1 MTTSNSKQ
9 QKTTK
14 MNIKNLLIAGATL
27 LLGTAC
33 SKDNGPAS
41 IDDLADAKLNI
52 TVKASGAATKAGD
65 PNALEGEMYI
75 NTLAVVIFDETGTV
89 LLGKAQEAVN
99 TTDGTASLI
108 NVPAKAAKS
117 RIILLANLP
126 SGLLNGI
133 TTYDGFQSMLAEL
146 SAQSQ
151 SNMTMSSQVIV
162 TNNALVAGDNYLGY
176 ASMGSDNINGISAP
190 LEVTRLAARV
200 QINSFRTNFIGSK
213 LEGRMVR
220 VEDVYIM
227 NQKTASRY
235 FSAGYW
241 GAVLAP
247 GHMGNGSVTT
257 INRILNDASPIL
269 ETTYRSYVMEN
280 DASEQPTQM
289 VVRATLLAAE
299 GYEAQTKTFIATIN
313 ANGLANGYDHD
324 YVKRNYIYRM
334 NITFGPNSF
343 ELLDGLLDV
352 KVEVVGWG
360 PVNQKV
366 EIE

>member
-1 MTTSNSKQ
+1 
-9 QKTTK
+9 
-14 MNIKNLLIAGATL
+14 MNIKNILIVGVAI

-33 SKDNGPAS
+33 SKDKGSVS
-41 IDDLADAKLNI
+41 IDDLPNAKLTI
-52 TVKASGAATKAGD
+52 GVKASGAVTKAGD

-75 NTLAVVIFDETGTV
+75 NNLAAVVFDETGTV
-89 LLGKAQEAVN
+89 LLGKAQENVN
-99 TTDGTASLI
+99 TQDGTAYLI
-108 NVPAKAAKS
+108 NVPAKATKA

-126 SGLLNGI
+126 GGVLDNV

-151 SNMTMSSQVIV
+151 ADLTMSSQVIV
-162 TNNALVAGDNYLGY
+162 TNNALVADDNNYLGY
-176 ASMGSDNINGISAP
+176 ESMGSENINGISSP

-200 QINSFRTNFIGSK
+200 EVVAFHTNFAGSK
-213 LEGRMVR
+213 LAGRTVR
-220 VEDVYIM
+220 VEDVYIQ

-241 GAVLAP
+241 GPVVVN
-247 GHMGNGSVTT
+247 GHFSNSSKVT

-269 ETTYRSYVMEN
+269 ETSYRHYVMEN
-280 DASEQPTQM
+280 DADEEATQL
-289 VVRATLLAAE
+289 VVRATLLEAP
-299 GYEAQTKTFIATIN
+299 GYTAQTKTFYATVN
-313 ANGLANGYDHD
+313 ANGLANKYDHNF
-324 YVKRNYIYRM
+324 VKRNYIYRM

-343 ELLDGLLDV
+343 EILDGVLDV

-360 PVNQKV
+360 PVNQDV